1 MLTSLFIC
9 IINNNTHTTGVGNT
23 GVYMKEKYNIT
34 GMTCSACSAHVTK
47 AVAKVNGVKNVN
59 VNLLSNSM
67 VVEYDDAV
75 SSSDIISA
83 VTEAGYGAEIE
94 NNKGTS
100 KQTQKLPYDT
110 ELENMRKRLVIS
122 FIFFIPV
129 MYLSMGSMAG
139 LPQFSFFKH
148 YEGSFNYAFTLF
160 LLTIPVL
167 IVNRK
172 YFINGFKA
180 LFNKAPNMDSL
191 VALGSSAA
199 VIYGIFAIYKIVY
212 GYTYQETSIVMKYS
226 HDLYFESAVTILT
239 LITLGKYL
247 ETKSKRRTRD
257 AVEKLI
263 SLTPKTAI
271 VEKDGKEVTVAYDDI
286 QAGNIIVVKPGGII
300 ACDGIIISGAASID
314 ESAITG
320 ESIPVEKKQ
329 GDKVISATINK
340 TGHIRFKALKVGKD
354 TTLSQIISLVE
365 DAANSKAPISKLAD
379 KISGIFVPIVI
390 VIALISGIFWL
401 YMGESYEFA
410 LSIAISVLVISCP
423 CALGLATPVSIMVGT
438 GKGAEHGILIKSA
451 ESLEMAH
458 NIKAVALD
466 KTGTI
471 TEGKMKV
478 VNIQSFKYSQ
488 NDLLQLAYSME
499 VKSEHPVS
507 KAIVEKAEELQCK
520 LLNVENFTSYSGL
533 GISCT
538 INNITYY
545 AGNRKFILD
554 NNIDITKISNMLLPD
569 KAVAPVYIA
578 DNNEVIGIIYVA
590 DTIKESSIEA
600 VKGFREQ
607 GIDVYMLTG
616 DNKETAE
623 HIANQAG
630 INNVYAELLPQDK
643 ENIIKEIQKKG
654 IKTAMVGDGINDAPA
669 LMRSDLGIA
678 IGAGT
683 DVALESADI
692 ILIKNNL
699 LDALTAVKLSHA
711 TIKNIKTNL
720 FWAFFYNIIGIPVA
734 AGIFYKSFCITLNP
748 MIAAAAMS
756 FSSIFVV
763 TNALRLKFFKAEEY
777 SKGDKIMKVI
787 VNVNGMNC
795 NHCKMAVEK
804 ALNTVDGVVSAEVNL
819 EAKNASV
826 TLSKEVADSDLM
838 NVVNEAG
845 FEAVSVE
852 KV

>member
-1 MLTSLFIC
+1 
-9 IINNNTHTTGVGNT
+9 
-23 GVYMKEKYNIT
+23 MKEKYNIT

-59 VNLLSNSM
+59 VNLLSNNM

-423 CALGLATPVSIMVGT
+423 CALGLATPVAIMVGT

-734 AGIFYKSFCITLNP
+734 AGIFYKSFGITLNP

>member
-1 MLTSLFIC
+1 
-9 IINNNTHTTGVGNT
+9 
-23 GVYMKEKYNIT
+23 MKEKYNIT

-47 AVAKVNGVKNVN
+47 AVSKVNGVKNVN
-59 VNLLSNSM
+59 VNLLSNNM
-67 VVEYDDAV
+67 VVEYDDTV

-83 VTEAGYGAEIE
+83 VTEAGYGAEVE
-94 NNKGTS
+94 NNKVNT
-100 KQTQKLPYDT
+100 KQLQKLPYDT
-110 ELENMRKRLVIS
+110 ELENMRKRLIVS

-172 YFINGFKA
+172 FFINGFKA
-180 LFNKAPNMDSL
+180 LINKAPNMDSL

-199 VIYGIFAIYKIVY
+199 VAYGIFAIYKIGY
-212 GYTYQETSIVMKYS
+212 GYAYQEASVVMKYS

-263 SLTPKTAI
+263 SLTPKTAV
-271 VEKDGKEVTVAYDDI
+271 VEKDGKEITVAYDDI
-286 QAGNIIVVKPGGII
+286 REGDIIVVKPGGII

-320 ESIPVEKKQ
+320 ESMPVEKKQ

-340 TGHIRFKALKVGKD
+340 TGHIKFKALKVGSD

-365 DAANSKAPISKLAD
+365 EAANSKAPISKLAD
-379 KISGIFVPIVI
+379 KISGIFVPVVI
-390 VIALISGIFWL
+390 IIALISGIFWL

-423 CALGLATPVSIMVGT
+423 CALGLATPVAIMVGT
-438 GKGAEHGILIKSA
+438 GKGAENGILIKSA

-488 NDLLQLAYSME
+488 NKLLQLAYSME
-499 VKSEHPVS
+499 VKSEHPIS
-507 KAIVEKAEELQCK
+507 KAVVEKAEELNCR
-520 LLNVENFTSYSGL
+520 LLNIDNFISYSGL
-533 GISCT
+533 GISCVIDNT
-538 INNITYY
+538 SYY
-545 AGNRKFILD
+545 AGNIKFLSD
-554 NNIDITKISNMLLPD
+554 KNIDISKISNMILPN
-569 KAVAPVYIA
+569 KAAAPVYIA
-578 DNNEVIGIIYVA
+578 ENNEVIGIIYVA
-590 DTIKESSIEA
+590 DTIKETSIEA
-600 VKGFREQ
+600 VKGFKKEL

-623 HIANQAG
+623 YIAHQAG
-630 INNVYAELLPQDK
+630 IDNIYAELLPQDK
-643 ENIIKEIQKKG
+643 ERIIKEIQNKG

-683 DVALESADI
+683 DVAVESADI
-692 ILIKNNL
+692 VLIKNNL

-734 AGIFYKSFCITLNP
+734 AGIFYTSFGVTLNP

-763 TNALRLKFFKAEEY
+763 TNALRLKFFKAEKY
-777 SKGDKIMKVI
+777 SKGDKLMKVI

-838 NVVNEAG
+838 NVINEAG

-852 KV
+852 KA

>member
-1 MLTSLFIC
+1 
-9 IINNNTHTTGVGNT
+9 
-23 GVYMKEKYNIT
+23 MKEKYNIT

-47 AVAKVNGVKNVN
+47 AVSKLNGVKNVN
-59 VNLLSNSM
+59 VNLLSNNM
-67 VVEYDDAV
+67 VVEYDDTI
-75 SSSDIISA
+75 SSNDIITA
-83 VTEAGYGAEIE
+83 VTEAGYGAEID
-94 NNKGTS
+94 S
-100 KQTQKLPYDT
+100 KKRNTATVQKPPYDT
-110 ELENMRKRLVIS
+110 ELENMRKRLIVS
-122 FIFFIPV
+122 FVFFIPV

-172 YFINGFKA
+172 FFINGFKA
-180 LFNKAPNMDSL
+180 LLNKAPNMDSL

-199 VIYGIFAIYKIVY
+199 VIYGIFAIYRIGY
-212 GYTYQETSIVMKYS
+212 GYAYQEVSIVMKYS

-263 SLTPKTAI
+263 NLTPKTAV
-271 VEKDGKEVTVAYDDI
+271 VEKDGKEVTVAYNDI
-286 QAGNIIVVKPGGII
+286 QVGDIIVVKPGGII
-300 ACDGIIISGAASID
+300 ACDGIIISGSTSID

-320 ESIPVEKKQ
+320 ESMPVEKKQ

-340 TGHIRFKALKVGKD
+340 TGHIKFKALKVGSN

-365 DAANSKAPISKLAD
+365 EAANSKAPVSKLAD
-379 KISGIFVPIVI
+379 KISGIFVPVVI
-390 VIALISGIFWL
+390 IIALISGIFWL

-423 CALGLATPVSIMVGT
+423 CALGLATPVAIMVGT
-438 GKGAEHGILIKSA
+438 GKGAENGILIKSA

-488 NDLLQLAYSME
+488 NDLLQIAYSME

-507 KAIVEKAEELQCK
+507 KAVVKKAEELNCR
-520 LLNVENFTSYSGL
+520 LLDIDDFTAYSGL
-533 GISCT
+533 GISCK
-538 INNITYY
+538 INDNSYY
-545 AGNRKFILD
+545 AGNSKFLSN
-554 NNIDITKISNMLLPD
+554 NNIDISKISNMILPN
-569 KAVAPVYIA
+569 KASAPIYIA
-578 DNNEVIGIIYVA
+578 ENNDVIGIIYVA

-600 VKGFREQ
+600 VKGFKEQ
-607 GIDVYMLTG
+607 GIEVYMLTG

-623 HIANQAG
+623 YIAHQAG

-643 ENIIKEIQKKG
+643 EKLIRELQDKG
-654 IKTAMVGDGINDAPA
+654 LKTAMVGDGINDAPA

-683 DVALESADI
+683 DVAVESADI
-692 ILIKNNL
+692 VLIKNNL

-734 AGIFYKSFCITLNP
+734 AGVFYMSFGITLNP

-763 TNALRLKFFKAEEY
+763 TNALRLKFFKAEKY
-777 SKGDKIMKVI
+777 NQGDKLMKVI

-838 NVVNEAG
+838 NVINEAG

-852 KV
+852 KA

>member
-1 MLTSLFIC
+1 
-9 IINNNTHTTGVGNT
+9 
-23 GVYMKEKYNIT
+23 MKEKYNIT

-94 NNKGTS
+94 NNKVTS

-199 VIYGIFAIYKIVY
+199 VIYGIFAIYKIVH

-423 CALGLATPVSIMVGT
+423 CALGLATPVAIMVGT

-734 AGIFYKSFCITLNP
+734 AGIFYYIKPNDSCCCYEFQLN
-748 MIAAAAMS
+748 IC
-756 FSSIFVV
+756 
-763 TNALRLKFFKAEEY
+763 
-777 SKGDKIMKVI
+777 
-787 VNVNGMNC
+787 C
-795 NHCKMAVEK
+795 N
-804 ALNTVDGVVSAEVNL
+804 
-819 EAKNASV
+819 
-826 TLSKEVADSDLM
+826 
-838 NVVNEAG
+838 
-845 FEAVSVE
+845 
-852 KV
+852 

>member
-1 MLTSLFIC
+1 
-9 IINNNTHTTGVGNT
+9 
-23 GVYMKEKYNIT
+23 MKEKYNIT

-94 NNKGTS
+94 NNKVTS

-199 VIYGIFAIYKIVY
+199 VIYGIFAIYKIVH

-423 CALGLATPVSIMVGT
+423 CALGLATPVAIMVGT

-826 TLSKEVADSDLM
+826 TLSKEVAYSDLM

>member
-1 MLTSLFIC
+1 
-9 IINNNTHTTGVGNT
+9 
-23 GVYMKEKYNIT
+23 
-34 GMTCSACSAHVTK
+34 
-47 AVAKVNGVKNVN
+47 
-59 VNLLSNSM
+59 M

-94 NNKGTS
+94 NNKVTS

-199 VIYGIFAIYKIVY
+199 VIYGIFAIYKIVH

-423 CALGLATPVSIMVGT
+423 CALGLATPVAIMVGT

>member
-1 MLTSLFIC
+1 
-9 IINNNTHTTGVGNT
+9 
-23 GVYMKEKYNIT
+23 MKEKYNIT

-160 LLTIPVL
+160 LFTIPVL

-199 VIYGIFAIYKIVY
+199 VIYGIFAIYKIVH

-410 LSIAISVLVISCP
+410 LSITISVLVISCP
-423 CALGLATPVSIMVGT
+423 CALGLATPVAIMVGT

-734 AGIFYKSFCITLNP
+734 AGIFYKSFGITLNP

>member
-1 MLTSLFIC
+1 
-9 IINNNTHTTGVGNT
+9 
-23 GVYMKEKYNIT
+23 MKEKYNIT

-94 NNKGTS
+94 NNKVTS

-199 VIYGIFAIYKIVY
+199 VIYGIFAIYKIVH

-423 CALGLATPVSIMVGT
+423 CALGLATPVAIMVGT

-734 AGIFYKSFCITLNP
+734 AGIFYKSFGITLNP

>member
-1 MLTSLFIC
+1 
-9 IINNNTHTTGVGNT
+9 
-23 GVYMKEKYNIT
+23 MKEKYNIT

-160 LLTIPVL
+160 LITIPVL

-199 VIYGIFAIYKIVY
+199 VIYGIFAIYKIVH

-423 CALGLATPVSIMVGT
+423 CALGLATPVAIMVGT

>member
-1 MLTSLFIC
+1 
-9 IINNNTHTTGVGNT
+9 
-23 GVYMKEKYNIT
+23 MKEKYNIT

-47 AVAKVNGVKNVN
+47 AVSKLNGVKNVN
-59 VNLLSNSM
+59 VNLLSNNM
-67 VVEYDDAV
+67 VVEYDDTI
-75 SSSDIISA
+75 SSNDIITA
-83 VTEAGYGAEIE
+83 VTEAGYGAEID
-94 NNKGTS
+94 S
-100 KQTQKLPYDT
+100 KKRNTATVQKPPYDT
-110 ELENMRKRLVIS
+110 ELENMRKRLIVS
-122 FIFFIPV
+122 FVFFIPV

-172 YFINGFKA
+172 FFINGFKA
-180 LFNKAPNMDSL
+180 LLNKAPNMDSL

-199 VIYGIFAIYKIVY
+199 VIYGIFAIYRIGY
-212 GYTYQETSIVMKYS
+212 GYAYQEVSIVMKYS

-263 SLTPKTAI
+263 NLTPKTAV

-286 QAGNIIVVKPGGII
+286 QVGDIIVVKPGGII
-300 ACDGIIISGAASID
+300 ACDGIIISGSASID

-320 ESIPVEKKQ
+320 ESMPVEKKQ

-340 TGHIRFKALKVGKD
+340 TGHIKFKALKVGSN

-365 DAANSKAPISKLAD
+365 EAANSKAPVSKLAD
-379 KISGIFVPIVI
+379 KISGIFVPVVI
-390 VIALISGIFWL
+390 IIALISGIFWL

-423 CALGLATPVSIMVGT
+423 CALGLATPVAIMVGT
-438 GKGAEHGILIKSA
+438 GKGAENGILIKSA

-488 NDLLQLAYSME
+488 NDLLQIAYSME

-507 KAIVEKAEELQCK
+507 KAVVKKAEELNCR
-520 LLNVENFTSYSGL
+520 LLDIDDFTAYSGL
-533 GISCT
+533 GISCK
-538 INNITYY
+538 INDNSYY
-545 AGNRKFILD
+545 AGNSKFLSN
-554 NNIDITKISNMLLPD
+554 NNIDISKISNMILPN
-569 KAVAPVYIA
+569 KASAPIYIA
-578 DNNEVIGIIYVA
+578 ENNDVIGIIYVA

-600 VKGFREQ
+600 VKGFKEQ
-607 GIDVYMLTG
+607 GIEVYMLTG

-623 HIANQAG
+623 YIAHQAG

-643 ENIIKEIQKKG
+643 EKVIRELQDKG
-654 IKTAMVGDGINDAPA
+654 LKTAMVGDGINDAPA

-683 DVALESADI
+683 DVAVESADI
-692 ILIKNNL
+692 VLIKNNL

-734 AGIFYKSFCITLNP
+734 AGVFYMSFGITLNP

-763 TNALRLKFFKAEEY
+763 TNALRLKFFKAEKY
-777 SKGDKIMKVI
+777 NQGDKLMKVI

-838 NVVNEAG
+838 NVINEAG

-852 KV
+852 KA

>member
-1 MLTSLFIC
+1 
-9 IINNNTHTTGVGNT
+9 
-23 GVYMKEKYNIT
+23 MKEKYNIT

-423 CALGLATPVSIMVGT
+423 CALGLATPVAIMVGT

-669 LMRSDLGIA
+669 LMCSDLGIA

-734 AGIFYKSFCITLNP
+734 AGIFYKSFGITLNP

>member
-1 MLTSLFIC
+1 
-9 IINNNTHTTGVGNT
+9 
-23 GVYMKEKYNIT
+23 MKEKYNIT

-59 VNLLSNSM
+59 VNLLSNNM

-94 NNKGTS
+94 NNMGTS

-212 GYTYQETSIVMKYS
+212 GYTYQETSLVMKYS

-423 CALGLATPVSIMVGT
+423 CALGLATPVAIMVGT

-578 DNNEVIGIIYVA
+578 NNNEVIGIIYVA

-669 LMRSDLGIA
+669 LIRSDLGIA

-734 AGIFYKSFCITLNP
+734 AGIFYKSFGITLNP

>member
-1 MLTSLFIC
+1 
-9 IINNNTHTTGVGNT
+9 
-23 GVYMKEKYNIT
+23 MKEKYNIT

-59 VNLLSNSM
+59 VNLLSNNM

-94 NNKGTS
+94 NNMGTS

-423 CALGLATPVSIMVGT
+423 CALGLATPVAIMVGT

-578 DNNEVIGIIYVA
+578 NNNEVIGIIYVA

-669 LMRSDLGIA
+669 LIRSDLGIA

-734 AGIFYKSFCITLNP
+734 AGIFYKSFGITLTP

>member
-1 MLTSLFIC
+1 
-9 IINNNTHTTGVGNT
+9 
-23 GVYMKEKYNIT
+23 MKEKYNIT

-94 NNKGTS
+94 NNKVTS

-199 VIYGIFAIYKIVY
+199 VIYGIFAIYKIVH

-247 ETKSKRRTRD
+247 ETTRD

-423 CALGLATPVSIMVGT
+423 CALGLATPVAIMVGT

>member
-1 MLTSLFIC
+1 
-9 IINNNTHTTGVGNT
+9 
-23 GVYMKEKYNIT
+23 MKEKYNIT

-578 DNNEVIGIIYVA
+578 NNNEVIGIIYVA
-590 DTIKESSIEA
+590 DTIKESSIET

-654 IKTAMVGDGINDAPA
+654 IKTAMVGDGINDSPA

-734 AGIFYKSFCITLNP
+734 AGIFYKSFGITLNP

>member
-1 MLTSLFIC
+1 
-9 IINNNTHTTGVGNT
+9 
-23 GVYMKEKYNIT
+23 MKEKYNIT

-94 NNKGTS
+94 NNKVTS

-199 VIYGIFAIYKIVY
+199 VIYGIFAIYKIVH

-423 CALGLATPVSIMVGT
+423 CALGLATPVAIMVGT

-819 EAKNASV
+819 EAKNAYV

>member
-1 MLTSLFIC
+1 
-9 IINNNTHTTGVGNT
+9 
-23 GVYMKEKYNIT
+23 MKEKYNIT

-47 AVAKVNGVKNVN
+47 AVSKVNGVKNVN
-59 VNLLSNSM
+59 VNLLSNNM
-67 VVEYDDAV
+67 VVEYDDTV

-83 VTEAGYGAEIE
+83 VTEAGYGAEVE
-94 NNKGTS
+94 NNKVNT
-100 KQTQKLPYDT
+100 KQSQKLPYDT
-110 ELENMRKRLVIS
+110 ELENMRKRLIVS

-129 MYLSMGSMAG
+129 MYLSMGSMAR

-172 YFINGFKA
+172 FFINGFKA
-180 LFNKAPNMDSL
+180 LINKAPNMDSL

-199 VIYGIFAIYKIVY
+199 VVYGIFAIYKIGY
-212 GYTYQETSIVMKYS
+212 GYAYQEASVVMKYS

-263 SLTPKTAI
+263 SLTPKTAV
-271 VEKDGKEVTVAYDDI
+271 VEKDGKEITVAYDDI
-286 QAGNIIVVKPGGII
+286 REGDIIVVKPGGII
-300 ACDGIIISGAASID
+300 ACDGIIISGTASID

-320 ESIPVEKKQ
+320 ESMPVEKKQ

-340 TGHIRFKALKVGKD
+340 TGHIKFKALKVGSD

-365 DAANSKAPISKLAD
+365 EAANSKAPISKLAD
-379 KISGIFVPIVI
+379 KISGIFVPVVI
-390 VIALISGIFWL
+390 IIALISGIFWL

-423 CALGLATPVSIMVGT
+423 CALGLATPVAIMVGT
-438 GKGAEHGILIKSA
+438 GKGAENGILIKSA

-488 NDLLQLAYSME
+488 NELLQLAYSME
-499 VKSEHPVS
+499 VKSEHPIS
-507 KAIVEKAEELQCK
+507 KAVVEKAEELNCR
-520 LLNVENFTSYSGL
+520 LLNIDNFISYSGL
-533 GISCT
+533 GISCV
-538 INNITYY
+538 INNKSYY
-545 AGNRKFILD
+545 AGNIKFLSD
-554 NNIDITKISNMLLPD
+554 KNIDISKISNMILPN
-569 KAVAPVYIA
+569 KAAAPVYIA
-578 DNNEVIGIIYVA
+578 ENNEVIGIIYVA
-590 DTIKESSIEA
+590 DTIKETSIEA
-600 VKGFREQ
+600 VKGFKEL

-623 HIANQAG
+623 YIAHQAG
-630 INNVYAELLPQDK
+630 IDNIYAELLPQDK
-643 ENIIKEIQKKG
+643 ERIIKEIQNKG

-683 DVALESADI
+683 DVAVESADI
-692 ILIKNNL
+692 VLIKNNL

-734 AGIFYKSFCITLNP
+734 AGIFYTSFGVTLNP

-763 TNALRLKFFKAEEY
+763 TNALRLKFFKAEKY
-777 SKGDKIMKVI
+777 SKGDKLMKVI

-838 NVVNEAG
+838 NVINEAG

-852 KV
+852 KA

>member
-1 MLTSLFIC
+1 
-9 IINNNTHTTGVGNT
+9 
-23 GVYMKEKYNIT
+23 MKEKYNIT

-47 AVAKVNGVKNVN
+47 AVSKLNGVKNVS
-59 VNLLSNSM
+59 VNLLSNNM
-67 VVEYDDAV
+67 VVEYDDTI
-75 SSSDIISA
+75 SSNDIITA
-83 VTEAGYGAEIE
+83 VTEAGYGAEID
-94 NNKGTS
+94 S
-100 KQTQKLPYDT
+100 KKRNTATVQKPPYDT
-110 ELENMRKRLVIS
+110 ELENMRKRLIVS
-122 FIFFIPV
+122 FVFFIPV

-172 YFINGFKA
+172 FFINGFKA
-180 LFNKAPNMDSL
+180 LLNKAPNMDSL

-199 VIYGIFAIYKIVY
+199 VIYGIFAIYRIGY
-212 GYTYQETSIVMKYS
+212 GYAYQEVSIVMKYS

-263 SLTPKTAI
+263 NLTPKTAV

-286 QAGNIIVVKPGGII
+286 QVGDIIVVKPGGII
-300 ACDGIIISGAASID
+300 ACDGIIISGSASID

-320 ESIPVEKKQ
+320 ESMPVEKKQ

-340 TGHIRFKALKVGKD
+340 TCHIKFKALKVGSN

-365 DAANSKAPISKLAD
+365 EAANSKAPVSKLAD
-379 KISGIFVPIVI
+379 KISGIFVPVVI
-390 VIALISGIFWL
+390 IIALISGIFWL

-423 CALGLATPVSIMVGT
+423 CALGLATPVAIMVGT
-438 GKGAEHGILIKSA
+438 GKGAENGILIKSA

-488 NDLLQLAYSME
+488 NDLLQIAYSME

-507 KAIVEKAEELQCK
+507 KAVVKKAEELNCR
-520 LLNVENFTSYSGL
+520 LLDIDDFTAYSGL
-533 GISCT
+533 GISCK
-538 INNITYY
+538 INDNSYY
-545 AGNRKFILD
+545 AGNSKFLSN
-554 NNIDITKISNMLLPD
+554 NNIDISKISNMILPN
-569 KAVAPVYIA
+569 KASAPIYIA
-578 DNNEVIGIIYVA
+578 ENNDVIGIIYVA

-600 VKGFREQ
+600 VKGFKEQ
-607 GIDVYMLTG
+607 GIEVYMLTG

-623 HIANQAG
+623 YIAHQAG

-643 ENIIKEIQKKG
+643 EKVIRELQDKG
-654 IKTAMVGDGINDAPA
+654 LKTAMVGDGINDAPA

-683 DVALESADI
+683 DVAVESADI
-692 ILIKNNL
+692 VLIKNNL

-734 AGIFYKSFCITLNP
+734 AGVFYMSFGITLNP

-763 TNALRLKFFKAEEY
+763 TNALRLKFFKAEKY
-777 SKGDKIMKVI
+777 NQGDKLMKVI

-838 NVVNEAG
+838 NVINEAG

-852 KV
+852 KA

>member
-1 MLTSLFIC
+1 
-9 IINNNTHTTGVGNT
+9 
-23 GVYMKEKYNIT
+23 MKEKYNIT

-59 VNLLSNSM
+59 VNLLSNNM

-191 VALGSSAA
+191 IALGSSAA

-423 CALGLATPVSIMVGT
+423 CALGLATPVAIMVGT

-507 KAIVEKAEELQCK
+507 KAIVEKAGELQCK

-578 DNNEVIGIIYVA
+578 NNNEVIGIIYVA

-734 AGIFYKSFCITLNP
+734 AGIFYKSFGITLNP

-838 NVVNEAG
+838 NVVDEAG

>member
-1 MLTSLFIC
+1 
-9 IINNNTHTTGVGNT
+9 
-23 GVYMKEKYNIT
+23 MKEKYNIT

-47 AVAKVNGVKNVN
+47 AVSKLNGVKNVN
-59 VNLLSNSM
+59 VNLLSNNM
-67 VVEYDDAV
+67 VVEYDDTI
-75 SSSDIISA
+75 SSNDIITA
-83 VTEAGYGAEIE
+83 VTEAGYGAEID
-94 NNKGTS
+94 S
-100 KQTQKLPYDT
+100 KKRNTATVQKPPYDT
-110 ELENMRKRLVIS
+110 ELENMRKRLIVS
-122 FIFFIPV
+122 FVFFIPV

-172 YFINGFKA
+172 FFINGFKA
-180 LFNKAPNMDSL
+180 LLNKAPNMDSL

-199 VIYGIFAIYKIVY
+199 VIYGIFAIYRIGY
-212 GYTYQETSIVMKYS
+212 GYAYQEVSIVMKYS
-226 HDLYFESAVTILT
+226 HDLYFESAVTIFT

-263 SLTPKTAI
+263 NLTPKTAV

-286 QAGNIIVVKPGGII
+286 QVGDIIVVKPGGII
-300 ACDGIIISGAASID
+300 ACDGIIISGSASID

-320 ESIPVEKKQ
+320 ESMPVEKKQ

-340 TGHIRFKALKVGKD
+340 TGHIKFKALKVGSN

-365 DAANSKAPISKLAD
+365 EAANSKAPVSKLAD
-379 KISGIFVPIVI
+379 KISGIFVPVVI
-390 VIALISGIFWL
+390 IIALISGIFWL

-423 CALGLATPVSIMVGT
+423 CALGLATPVAIMVGT
-438 GKGAEHGILIKSA
+438 GKGAENGILIKSA

-488 NDLLQLAYSME
+488 NDLLQIAYSME

-507 KAIVEKAEELQCK
+507 KAVVKKVEELNCR
-520 LLNVENFTSYSGL
+520 LLDIDDFTAYSGL
-533 GISCT
+533 GISCK
-538 INNITYY
+538 INDNSYY
-545 AGNRKFILD
+545 AGNSKFLSN
-554 NNIDITKISNMLLPD
+554 NNIDISKISNMILPN
-569 KAVAPVYIA
+569 KAAAPVYIA
-578 DNNEVIGIIYVA
+578 ENNDVIGIIYVA

-600 VKGFREQ
+600 VKGFKEQ
-607 GIDVYMLTG
+607 GIEVYMLTG

-623 HIANQAG
+623 YIAHQAG

-643 ENIIKEIQKKG
+643 EKVIRELQDKG
-654 IKTAMVGDGINDAPA
+654 LKTAMVGDGINDAPA

-683 DVALESADI
+683 DVAVESADI
-692 ILIKNNL
+692 VLIKNNL

-734 AGIFYKSFCITLNP
+734 AGVFYMSFGITLNP

-763 TNALRLKFFKAEEY
+763 TNALRLKFFKAEKY
-777 SKGDKIMKVI
+777 NQGDKLMKVI

-838 NVVNEAG
+838 NVINEAG

-852 KV
+852 KA